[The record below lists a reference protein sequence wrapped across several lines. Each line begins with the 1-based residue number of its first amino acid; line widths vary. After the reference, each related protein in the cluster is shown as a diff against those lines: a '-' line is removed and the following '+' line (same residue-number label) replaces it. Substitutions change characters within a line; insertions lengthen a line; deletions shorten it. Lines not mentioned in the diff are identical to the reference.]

1 MAESYRGSRYYAPA
15 RDRDR
20 NSDSE
25 DDRIRSSTTVT
36 RYKWTPARAVDR
48 YQDDDRR
55 SRFSPRTSGDLAD
68 PPRSA
73 YESYAGDRPRAMYY
87 DRDVVER
94 DARHEPDRSRPV
106 YETRDGDRDWNRRLY
121 RYDDD
126 YKVEKKY
133 EDRFD
138 DDHGHE
144 IERYRKETEYFAPAE
159 PPPAPVI
166 IRQQAPEPQ
175 KIIVQEAP
183 STPIIVPR
191 QQPGVL
197 VVRDREQDRDLVRR
211 DREPYD
217 QEYYWRHER
226 RDVGPYRGE
235 RDYALSRYER
245 RHRRDDDN
253 SWYSDDAD
261 QDYFLRRTY
270 VRRERSESPHR
281 HRRQLAEGAL
291 AGAGISALMSSR
303 RDSYGELQEN
313 RGRKVLAGAALG
325 ALGSEALRRARS
337 AYGDSWLDDH
347 ASPEGHSRLRRGLGL
362 AAVALAAAGAAKY
375 YEASKVEKEEAH
387 RGRSRTRGGYYSHD
401 EYSRSVSRLSHSHSH
416 SHSPSPRRPRSR
428 RRSLSTIAKTALGT
442 AATAGIIKH
451 MSKSRSKSHSRHG
464 SPSRSKSR
472 SKSKLRRGAEIAGV
486 AAAAGMANRLWKDHK
501 DKKEARRDR
510 SVSQDERESRRRWR
524 PKGSSRDRSI
534 SRSPSRSRSMARSPP
549 SPIGADPEL
558 GLVEY
563 GHEPL
568 PPEHPSAAERHYDSQ
583 SEDWRPRPRR
593 RHARSV
599 SSSSSMSDPKPKPRH
614 SRSKMA
620 AAATAAAAAGTA
632 AMGIKEFKDRKDRE
646 RREKRSRERR
656 SREADEDRTRFES
669 EQRRDQHLDRLGK
682 RRPHSPPTA
691 SGGAYYPP
699 YPSTSSSGQGEVPY
713 RQFPEDSSSAHN
725 QYQQFVPQDYTGYVP
740 PPPPPPGPP
749 PPPEPGMRGDGY
761 PPVAPGM
768 PPGPP
773 PPAGPHP
780 GENYPPDHVS
790 DHFHRHHR
798 RGRGAA
804 HDGVMPKDDDASN
817 PETATAPRS
826 VSFIPLSP
834 RSSQTMQR
842 HKEQQA
848 ASTKAALERTRDEK
862 TGMKRQGDQ
871 THGRPGLERQSGH
884 DRAAA
889 SRRALPEGE
898 DEVELL
904 PDRFD
909 AQGKPM
915 DTSGRL
921 VGHDGWT
928 IRRGEFER
936 PARHAGDWHVKGS
949 WQAASTDA
957 QAMDRLVS
965 DVTDVLAGQQN
976 WAAVLGKVLE
986 AGLL

>member
-1 MAESYRGSRYYAPA
+1 MAESYRGSRYYTPA

-25 DDRIRSSTTVT
+25 EDRYRSTTVT
-36 RYKWTPARAVDR
+36 RYKVTPARGSER
-48 YQDDDRR
+48 YEEDDRR
-55 SRFSPRTSGDLAD
+55 SRFSPRTSGDLVD

-73 YESYAGDRPRAMYY
+73 YESYAGDRSRAMYY
-87 DRDVVER
+87 EREVER
-94 DARHEPDRSRPV
+94 DARREPDRSRVAV
-106 YETRDGDRDWNRRLY
+106 YESRDVDRDWNRRPY
-121 RYDDD
+121 RYEDDI
-126 YKVEKKY
+126 KVDKKY

-144 IERYRKETEYFAPAE
+144 VERYRKETEYFAPAD
-159 PPPAPVI
+159 PLPAPVI

-183 STPIIVPR
+183 SAPIIVPR

-197 VVRDREQDRDLVRR
+197 VVRDREQDRELVRR
-211 DREPYD
+211 ERDPYD
-217 QEYYWRHER
+217 EEYYHRYER
-226 RDVGPYRGE
+226 RDVGPYRGD
-235 RDYALSRYER
+235 RDYALSRFER
-245 RHRRDDDN
+245 RHGRDDDY
-253 SWYSDDAD
+253 SWYSDDGD
-261 QDYFLRRTY
+261 QDYYVRRTV

-291 AGAGISALMSSR
+291 AGAGISALMSTR
-303 RDSYGELQEN
+303 RDSYGEMQEN

-337 AYGDSWLDDH
+337 AYGDGWLQDH
-347 ASPEGHSRLRRGLGL
+347 TSPEGHSRLRKGLGL

-401 EYSRSVSRLSHSHSH
+401 EYSRSVSRV
-416 SHSPSPRRPRSR
+416 SHSPSPPASRPRSR

-451 MSKSRSKSHSRHG
+451 MRSKSRSKSYSRHG
-464 SPSRSKSR
+464 SRSR

-486 AAAAGMANRLWKDHK
+486 AAAAGVANKLWKNHK
-501 DKKEARRDR
+501 DKKEARRDH
-510 SVSQDERESRRRWR
+510 SGSQDEREYRRRSR
-524 PKGSSRDRSI
+524 AKVSSRDRSI
-534 SRSPSRSRSMARSPP
+534 SRSRSRSRSMARSPP

-568 PPEHPSAAERHYDSQ
+568 PPEHPTAPERHYDSQ

-593 RHARSV
+593 RHARSL
-599 SSSSSMSDPKPKPRH
+599 SSSSMSDPKPEPRR

-620 AAATAAAAAGTA
+620 SAATAAAAAGTA
-632 AMGIKEFKDRKDRE
+632 AIGIKEFKDRKDRE
-646 RREKRSRERR
+646 RRDKRSRERR
-656 SREADEDRTRFES
+656 SREADEDRTRFQE
-669 EQRRDQHLDRLGK
+669 EQRREEHLDRFGK

-699 YPSTSSSGQGEVPY
+699 YPSTSSSGQGEPPY
-713 RQFPEDSSSAHN
+713 GHYPEASGGARND
-725 QYQQFVPQDYTGYVP
+725 YQQFVPQDYTGYVP
-740 PPPPPPGPP
+740 PPPPPGPP
-749 PPPEPGMRGDGY
+749 PPSEPGMQGAGY

-773 PPAGPHP
+773 PPPAGPPP
-780 GENYPPDHVS
+780 GGKYSPDHVS
-790 DHFHRHHR
+790 HHFHRHHR
-798 RGRGAA
+798 RGGGAA
-804 HDGVMPKDDDASN
+804 QDGLTPKDDDVSN
-817 PETATAPRS
+817 PATATAPKS
-826 VSFIPLSP
+826 VTFIPLSP
-834 RSSQTMQR
+834 RSSQTLQR
-842 HKEQQA
+842 HREQQA
-848 ASTKAALERTRDEK
+848 ASIKAALERPRDQEPG
-862 TGMKRQGDQ
+862 TKRQGDK
-871 THGRPGLERQSGH
+871 THGRSGLERRSGDGSRL

-889 SRRALPEGE
+889 SKRALPERQ
-898 DEVELL
+898 DDVELL

-909 AQGKPM
+909 AQGRPL
-915 DTSGRL
+915 DSSG
-921 VGHDGWT
+921 HEGWT
-928 IRRGEFER
+928 AKRGEFER
-936 PARHAGDWHVKGS
+936 PARHAGDWHVGAS
-949 WQAASTDA
+949 WQVAGTDA
-957 QAMDRLVS
+957 QAVDRLVS

-976 WAAVLGKVLE
+976 WMAVLGNALE